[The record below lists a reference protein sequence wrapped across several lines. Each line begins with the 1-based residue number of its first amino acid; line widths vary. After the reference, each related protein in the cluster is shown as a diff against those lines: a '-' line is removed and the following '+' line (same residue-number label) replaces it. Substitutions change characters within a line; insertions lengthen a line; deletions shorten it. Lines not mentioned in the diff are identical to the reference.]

1 MQCVKG
7 CSNGIFVSCFMFC
20 LHATPQNVHGD
31 KIVAGSGFRIIGGD
45 ASLEEC
51 RQHVTC
57 WFLLPQAERS

>member
-1 MQCVKG
+1 
-7 CSNGIFVSCFMFC
+7 MFC

-51 RQHVTC
+51 RQDVTC